1 MLHKVWRLLSSP
13 PCCVSSLY
21 TALFP
26 LSSHTGKNIKCK
38 PCTESPE
45 YEKWKT
51 ITIQIASPKIR
62 CVQCHMRD
70 TRENVLSK
78 FIKLCTETPC
88 WCPFEGHKYGG
99 RKATETSAFE
109 FSYKRVNSSLEELI
123 TVKVVFVLGQGIH
136 IAKSENR
143 ERFKSTQPPAKCRI
157 T

>member
-1 MLHKVWRLLSSP
+1 MQCRVQDTRKMFYPDLFSFVWRRHVGVSLRGTNMAAGKRQKLLNTKN
-13 PCCVSSLY
+13 

-26 LSSHTGKNIKCK
+26 LPSHTGKNIKCK

-51 ITIQIASPKIR
+51 IIIQIASPKIR

-109 FSYKRVNSSLEELI
+109 FSYKAW
-123 TVKVVFVLGQGIH
+123 IH
-136 IAKSENR
+136 
-143 ERFKSTQPPAKCRI
+143 RFRNLWRLK
-157 T
+157 

>member
-1 MLHKVWRLLSSP
+1 
-13 PCCVSSLY
+13 
-21 TALFP
+21 
-26 LSSHTGKNIKCK
+26 
-38 PCTESPE
+38 
-45 YEKWKT
+45 
-51 ITIQIASPKIR
+51 
-62 CVQCHMRD
+62 MRD

-88 WCPFEGHKYGG
+88 WCPSEGDKYGG

-109 FSYKRVNSSLEELI
+109 FSYKRVNPSLEELI

-157 T
+157 K